1 MKNRYLPF
9 GYKIADGKIMA
20 DSEQVEAVRRI
31 FDAYTAGQTFQQIA
45 DVLSAQGIPY
55 RSDALRWNKNMV
67 SRILANADY
76 CGTAEYP
83 QIITAEQLEMAEQI
97 RKSKSVTYSETLKPF
112 RNH

>member
-9 GYKIADGKIMA
+9 GYKIADGKIVA

-45 DVLSAQGIPY
+45 DALSAQGIPY

-67 SRILANADY
+67 SRGVCLIKFLFPCKECAFSHAVLGL
-76 CGTAEYP
+76 CFHE
-83 QIITAEQLEMAEQI
+83 
-97 RKSKSVTYSETLKPF
+97 
-112 RNH
+112 